1 MIIRIHI
8 ETKKKPCL
16 DMCELKS
23 PENEQQL
30 LSSSSVFYCRD
41 LMKRDTYQE
50 P

>member
-1 MIIRIHI
+1 MIIRIII
-8 ETKKKPCL
+8 ETKEKPCL
-16 DMCELKS
+16 EMCEVKS

-30 LSSSSVFYCRD
+30 LSSSSFFYCRD

>member
-1 MIIRIHI
+1 
-8 ETKKKPCL
+8 
-16 DMCELKS
+16 MCEIKS

-30 LSSSSVFYCRD
+30 LSSFFYCRD